1 MSKIMKYTHL
11 AFLLLFPFAHLFAQI
26 NTYEPT
32 SPDSLDVEL
41 NDDQIRDLNSGK
53 AVVDESTVMEMLDL
67 VSGIT
72 YFRDVY
78 LDIDSSVMNIYGYA
92 PDEVPVYPDS
102 IYAQRIADLARTTT
116 IPLVFNNHVKSF
128 IDLYAVRR
136 RQQSSRML
144 GLSYV
149 YFPMFEEYLS
159 KYNLPLELKYLAM
172 VESALNP
179 TAGSHAG
186 AKGLWQF
193 MLATG
198 KDHGLRVTTLVDERY
213 DPMKETAAACQFLQS
228 LYARYEDWFLVL
240 AAYNSGP
247 GTVNKAIVRAGGVKN
262 YWAIWPYLP
271 KETRGY
277 VPAFIA
283 VTYLMNYAA
292 EHNLY
297 PVNPGLLLHGTDTVV
312 IHDRLAFDQINECIG
327 VPMQDLVFFN
337 PQYTKRIIPAS
348 PDNLCALRLPMK
360 YALRFAQMEDSIYAY
375 KSKAEVNREK
385 IEEKVEEVSDSFV
398 HVVKK
403 GESLKSIAN
412 KYRVSVANIKQWNR
426 LKKDVIHPGQKLTIY
441 RSGAPMA
448 QVGKKTTSS
457 GKTSTSSGATTK
469 THVVKKGETLSSIA
483 RKYGCTTADIKSWNG
498 LKSNTV
504 KVGQKLKI
512 KSGKSSTSTK
522 PKTKSKSS
530 KSKRK

>member
-1 MSKIMKYTHL
+1 MKYTHL
-11 AFLLLFPFAHLFAQI
+11 LMLLLFPFANLFAQV
-26 NTYEPT
+26 NLYEPT
-32 SPDSLDVEL
+32 APDSLEVEL
-41 NDDQIRDLNSGK
+41 SDEEIANLNSGK
-53 AVVDESTVMEMLDL
+53 AVVEESAVMEMLDR
-67 VSGIT
+67 VSSIS
-72 YFRDVY
+72 YFRDIY
-78 LDIDSSVMNIYGYA
+78 LDIDTNVMNVYGYA
-92 PDEVPVYPDS
+92 PGEVPVFSDS
-102 IYAQRIADLARTTT
+102 IYARRIEALARETT

-128 IDLYAVRR
+128 INLYAERKR
-136 RQQSSRML
+136 TQSSRML

-149 YFPMFEEYLS
+149 YFPMFEEYLA

-179 TAGSHAG
+179 TAGSRAG

-198 KDHGLRVTTLVDERY
+198 KDHGLKVTTLVDERY
-213 DPMKETAAACQFLQS
+213 DPEKETIAACKFLQN
-228 LYARYEDWFLVL
+228 LYTRYQDWFLVL

-247 GTVNKAIVRAGGVKN
+247 GTVNKAIIRAGGVRN

-283 VTYLMNYAA
+283 VTYLMNYAT
-292 EHNLY
+292 EHNIY
-297 PVNPGLLLHGTDTVV
+297 PMNPGLLLHGTDTVM
-312 IHDRLAFDQINECIG
+312 IYDRLAFDQINECIG

-337 PQYTKRIIPAS
+337 PQYTKRIIPGS
-348 PDNLCALRLPMK
+348 RDYHYALRLPMK
-360 YALRFAQMEDSIYAY
+360 YALLFTQMEDSVYAY
-375 KSKAEVNREK
+375 KSKADLNREK
-385 IEEKVEEVSDSFV
+385 IEEKVEEVSDRVV
-398 HVVKK
+398 HVVRK

-412 KYRVSVANIKQWNR
+412 KYRVSVSDIKKWNG

-448 QVGKKTTSS
+448 QVSKSTKSS
-457 GKTSTSSGATTK
+457 GKTSSSSGSTTK

-483 RKYGCTTADIKSWNG
+483 KKYGCTPADIKSWNG
-498 LKSNTV
+498 LKTNTV

-512 KSGKSSTSTK
+512 KSKK
-522 PKTKSKSS
+522 K
-530 KSKRK
+530 